1 MTTCYPSRKY
11 HYGNCLNWHGMVY
24 HHTAVQGSRH
34 VSNTFHPVVVVIV
47 VVVVVVVIVVV
58 VVVIVIKVRLHHH
71 CPSDANIDCYVRHL
85 SCHNPPPLPKPPC
98 LSSAL
103 VFVLVAAS
111 LLLLSL
117 SSSSLTYARQKY
129 AEVHRTGVFGFW
141 DVFRPQKFRRHV
153 RPPRLNFCLFRK

>member
-1 MTTCYPSRKY
+1 MEWYTTIPPSKAAAMCQIRSTLLSSLSSSSS
-11 HYGNCLNWHGMVY
+11 G
-24 HHTAVQGSRH
+24 
-34 VSNTFHPVVVVIV
+34 VVVI
-47 VVVVVVVIVVV
+47 
-58 VVVIVIKVRLHHH
+58 VIVIKVRLHHH

-85 SCHNPPPLPKPPC
+85 SCRCHNPPPLPKPPC

-117 SSSSLTYARQKY
+117 SSLTYARRKY